1 MKSVKKKKKKLSK
14 QCGNCSPLLRIDHE
28 EITIFR
34 LPQSLGETFPIRYID
49 DRDRGVGRV
58 SLLVTDWQ
66 QNDVYIPSL

>member
-1 MKSVKKKKKKLSK
+1 M
-14 QCGNCSPLLRIDHE
+14 LRIDHE